1 MYAHFPSVFA
11 RYDQRG
17 DQDRLDSI
25 YLRFDFTSG
34 SNCGF
39 GFVNFCSLDA
49 LVRFWSARTGTFWD
63 STVSRKVVMGG
74 FAELQG
80 KAALVSKF
88 RNSHVMDQEEG

>member
-1 MYAHFPSVFA
+1 M
-11 RYDQRG
+11 
-17 DQDRLDSI
+17 
-25 YLRFDFTSG
+25 
-34 SNCGF
+34 
-39 GFVNFCSLDA
+39 DA

-88 RNSHVMDQEEG
+88 RNSHVMDQEEGWVSAVSIPTA